1 MGLDASKDINPNA
14 ARGYI
19 LEKFTRHK
27 GGVNCMIMEPE
38 KYLMA
43 TGGED
48 KSIVLWRINTTPTQS
63 KATLKGHTDYV
74 SCLSFHDKYVLS
86 GSADCTIRKWCLT
99 THECLFVFE
108 GHTNRINKVL
118 CAGDFMFSSSVDHTA
133 RAWTMVTQ
141 KYEAMDAVSL
151 QKFEGHGKA
160 VYPLVFI
167 PDDESLLD
175 GKIIHRNDIFITGSS
190 DKTIR
195 IWSFKSGKALHV
207 LKGHKGTVN
216 ALVVD
221 PEGKMLFSGGGDG
234 IICCWNIA
242 TGELIRKMMGHE
254 SAVLSLIAHN
264 KMLYSCSTDKTAR
277 AWIMDFG
284 ECIKVYRDHTH
295 SVTCINYLDGYVFT
309 GCADTYSRMF
319 KAKTG
324 ECKRVFKG
332 HTKAIVH
339 IEPVYDKVYTVSV
352 DGTLRVWD
360 TTGILEDDP
369 NEDINIEVQST

>member
-27 GGVNCMIMEPE
+27 GGMNCMVMEPE

-48 KSIVLWRINTTPTQS
+48 RTVVLWRINTTPTQS
-63 KATLKGHTDYV
+63 KATLKGHSDYV
-74 SCLSFHDKYVLS
+74 SCLAFHEKFVLS

-108 GHTNRINKVL
+108 GHTGRINRIL
-118 CAGDFMFSSSVDHTA
+118 SAGDFMFTSSVDHTA
-133 RAWTMVTQ
+133 RAWTLITQ
-141 KYEAMDAVSL
+141 KYEAMEDVCL
-151 QKFEGHGKA
+151 KVFEGHSKA

-167 PDDESLLD
+167 PDDESSLD
-175 GKIIHRNDIFITGSS
+175 GKTMSEKDLFITGSS

-195 IWSFKSGKALHV
+195 IWSLKTGKTLQT

-242 TGELIRKMMGHE
+242 TGECIRQMTGHE
-254 SAVLSLIAHN
+254 SAILSLISHN

-295 SVTCINYLDGYVFT
+295 SVTCIKYLDGYVFT

-332 HTKAIVH
+332 HTKAIVQL
-339 IEPVYDKVYTVSV
+339 EPVYDKLYTVSV

-369 NEDINIEVQST
+369 EEINKQLSSA